1 MKKTILITSVLFS
14 IALFIV
20 GRIQY
25 SQLIDCVEQLKHAEY
40 NNKALIFKQD
50 SLNNTNRTLQ
60 LTIEQLEYYNDS
72 LTKTIKSNLR
82 KSKIDKDKISQL
94 QYMLSTSSKVD
105 TITFRDTVFVKD
117 TYVDTTLTDSK
128 WYKVGLILKSPNTL
142 IVNPKFTNEFTTVF
156 SHKKE
161 TIKPPKKCFIG
172 RWFQRKHII
181 TETTI
186 ISNNPYS
193 TVDTTRFIEIIK

>member
-25 SQLIDCVEQLKHAEY
+25 SQLIDCVEQLKHAEN

-105 TITFRDTVFVKD
+105 TIKFRDTVFVKD

-142 IVNPKFTNEFTTVF
+142 IVNPEFTNEFTTVF
-156 SHKKE
+156 SYKKE

-172 RWFQRKHII
+172 RWFQRKHIV